1 MKLDKA
7 NIKFRT
13 NDSFEN
19 YNRRFKYNFK
29 YKKKINI
36 LNFID
41 ILVDEVQNHETY
53 LIDENRKPL
62 ATISE
67 LN

>member
-1 MKLDKA
+1 MKVDKA
-7 NIKFRT
+7 NIKIRT

-29 YKKKINI
+29 YKKEINI

-41 ILVDEVQNHETY
+41 ILVDEVQNQETY

>member
-29 YKKKINI
+29 YKKEINI

-41 ILVDEVQNHETY
+41 ILVDEVQNQETY

>member
-1 MKLDKA
+1 MKITIVDINIIF
-7 NIKFRT
+7 NIKR
-13 NDSFEN
+13 
-19 YNRRFKYNFK
+19 KLP
-29 YKKKINI
+29 NI

-41 ILVDEVQNHETY
+41 ILVDEVQNQETY

>member
-1 MKLDKA
+1 MKVDKA
-7 NIKFRT
+7 NIKIRT

-29 YKKKINI
+29 YKKEINI

-41 ILVDEVQNHETY
+41 ILVDEVQNHEIY